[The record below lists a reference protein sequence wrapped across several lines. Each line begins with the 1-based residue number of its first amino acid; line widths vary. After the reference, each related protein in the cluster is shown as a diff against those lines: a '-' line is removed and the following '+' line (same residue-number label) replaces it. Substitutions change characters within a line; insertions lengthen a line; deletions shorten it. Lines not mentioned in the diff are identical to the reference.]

1 MQSIFDHQYYYFLYT
16 GYLDSLIVKCKC
28 EKYDPLNSNGSDVLD
43 IVSAYLRKCLIEK
56 EGNKMYLD
64 EIMQR
69 FKIAVELYR
78 RRYIDKTGY
87 APGNLD
93 AYLSLIVLY

>member
-1 MQSIFDHQYYYFLYT
+1 
-16 GYLDSLIVKCKC
+16 
-28 EKYDPLNSNGSDVLD
+28 
-43 IVSAYLRKCLIEK
+43 
-56 EGNKMYLD
+56 MYLD